1 MALILAR
8 KIRQYRSIVS
18 ILQKTIQEQFPK
30 ALPKGNKSSRTMT
43 RNTIS
48 NRTGA
53 AGILLVRHHNCRK
66 KRNRPP
72 LLLFVVALFP
82 SLQATSTSLKK

>member
-18 ILQKTIQEQFPK
+18 ILQKPSKDFRSR
-30 ALPKGNKSSRTMT
+30 ALAIEARTPRRSKDDE

-53 AGILLVRHHNCRK
+53 AGILH
-66 KRNRPP
+66 
-72 LLLFVVALFP
+72 P
-82 SLQATSTSLKK
+82 SS